1 MNTIRNYLEN
11 MFSGLP
17 QTNDVKRAKEELLG
31 MMEDKYQELKNDGK
45 TENEAIG
52 IVISE
57 FGNLNELGDMLGIK
71 GAIEQKIE
79 FPLVSYERAAEYI
92 EDARFTAPKTAIGV
106 WLCIMSPVVLFT
118 LLGLYESKF
127 INVKEDL
134 LIAIGI
140 FALISIVAIAVSFF
154 IKYTSKLEKYED
166 LNKNSFSLDYKTEQM
181 VRSVKKEDEQSYR
194 SAVSISVICYILS
207 ALPIVITSLIVE
219 DDGMHI
225 LALVLTL
232 IIVAFSTHNIIIKS
246 RVNEACKVLLQEE
259 EYSIDKKEN
268 KNYKVVE
275 QVYWL
280 VVVAAYLGYSFIT
293 NNWHISWIIWPVA
306 GVLFGAVRAVML
318 R

>member
-57 FGNLNELGDMLGIK
+57 FGNLNELGDVLGIK

>member
-31 MMEDKYQELKNDGK
+31 MMEDKYQELKNEGK

-57 FGNLNELGDMLGIK
+57 FGNLNELGDVLGIQ
-71 GAIEQKIE
+71 GAIEQKTEI
-79 FPLVSYERAAEYI
+79 PVVSYERAVEYI
-92 EDARFTAPKTAIGV
+92 DDARFTAPKTALGV
-106 WLCIMSPVVLFT
+106 WLCIMSPVLLFI

-134 LIAIGI
+134 VIAIGL
-140 FALISIVAIAVSFF
+140 FVVISMVAIAVSFF
-154 IKYTSKLEKYED
+154 IRYTSKLEKYDD
-166 LNKNSFSLDYKTEQM
+166 LKNNSFSLDYKTEQM
-181 VRSVKKEDEQSYR
+181 VRNVKKEDEQTYK
-194 SAVSISVICYILS
+194 SAVSTSVICYILS
-207 ALPIVITSLIVE
+207 ALPVVLTPLIIGN
-219 DDGMHI
+219 DGIHVMSVSI
-225 LALVLTL
+225 TL
-232 IIVAFSTHNIIIKS
+232 IIVAFSTYNIIIKS
-246 RVNEACKVLLQEE
+246 GANEACRVLLQEE
-259 EYSIDKKEN
+259 EYSINKKEN

-293 NNWHISWIIWPVA
+293 NNWHISWVIWPVA
-306 GVLFGAVRAVML
+306 GVLFAAVRAIML